1 MSQMHAFYSVAYV
14 VDGRWFVD
22 LLCLSFIVVWFF
34 IWRCFCARNRH
45 VHFMSFCFCILFC
58 SFSPH
63 SHSLCLPVS
72 FFVYV
77 YKYARVRTESNMR
90 ILFLPAIYGPYIYT
104 DVVHVYTL
112 LIECI
117 PRFFDSWSFYV
128 FHFFERQQ
136 KSFLLKS
143 ICFDWF
149 GVLWHFSSFFLFSL
163 EIDFSIHCNHII
175 ALFFIHCHAIQSI
188 RKPLSP
194 KYNFK
199 IKLKAVPSNI
209 SRFHS
214 VLLFGLL

>member
-90 ILFLPAIYGPYIYT
+90 ILFLPAIYGPYIR
-104 DVVHVYTL
+104 TL
-112 LIECI
+112 FMCTLYWLNAFPDSLIL
-117 PRFFDSWSFYV
+117 D
-128 FHFFERQQ
+128 HFMC
-136 KSFLLKS
+136 S
-143 ICFDWF
+143 I
-149 GVLWHFSSFFLFSL
+149 FSSVNKKVSFWKVFVLIDLVFCGIFRLFFCFPWKSTFLFIVTTSL
-163 EIDFSIHCNHII
+163 LYFLYIVMLSNLLENLYH
-175 ALFFIHCHAIQSI
+175 QSTI
-188 RKPLSP
+188 
-194 KYNFK
+194 
-199 IKLKAVPSNI
+199 LK
-209 SRFHS
+209 
-214 VLLFGLL
+214 